1 MSCKSQSKSHYQ
13 EYEKNNP
20 DGVFHLTYLTCGN
33 IAEQDP
39 DLWNSDIRHEEA
51 DINGSS
57 VKNSFQGLI
66 SILVFMALR

>member
-20 DGVFHLTYLTCGN
+20 DGVFHLTYLTCGD
-33 IAEQDP
+33 IAEQDS
-39 DLWNSDIRHEEA
+39 DLWNSDIRHQES

-57 VKNSFQGLI
+57 VENSPQRLI
-66 SILVFMALR
+66 PILVFLALR